1 MPLRKATDATPLTTD
16 GTYYRTWNGGRGVF
30 RANGTWDG
38 ATITLSV
45 LSPDGT
51 NYDAIGSDTTLTA
64 DGNGQFVLDDGAR
77 IAQIISDD
85 GASTSLYTVLA
96 EVPE

>member
-1 MPLRKATDATPLTTD
+1 MPLRKATDATALTAD

-30 RANGTWDG
+30 RANGTWG
-38 ATITLSV
+38 SGTLTLSV

-77 IAQIISDD
+77 IAQVLSGSS
-85 GASTSLYTVLA
+85 GASLYTVLA